1 MDNVLVVIG
10 MQFGDE
16 GKGKFVDLLSQE
28 YEYIVRYQG
37 GDNAGHTIV
46 FNNKKFKLRLIPSGI
61 FDKRNKVIISNGVVL
76 NLITFFEEISYL
88 EKNGIDTKNLFVSD
102 KCHVIFDF
110 HLEMDELL
118 EEIKGDAK
126 VGTTKKGIGPCYSD
140 KASRFGIRV
149 CDLFNFEGLL
159 KKIQLSLEVKNVLFN
174 KYQKRVFNPYNVA
187 QKYYDLG
194 QKIKPYVFNT
204 NALLN
209 YAYDKNKKIL
219 FEGAQGVMLDID
231 YGTYPFV
238 TSSNVVGLVS
248 SGTGISFNKIRNILG
263 VVKAYS
269 TRVGEGPFVSEI
281 QNQSLASIIRE
292 TGNEYGTVTNRPRR
306 IGWIDLFLLK
316 YVIDCTGI
324 NEIAITLLDV
334 LSCVER
340 IKICIGYKKNGKTL
354 KYMPSSIEELEKC
367 EPILEEVSGWMTD
380 ISQVKI
386 YNDLPEN
393 AKSYLWFI
401 EKFLNVKI
409 RYVSVGPDRNQTIFK
424 EE

>member
-76 NLITFFEEISYL
+76 NPITFFEEISYL

-248 SGTGISFNKIRNILG
+248 SGSGISFNKIRNILG

>member
-76 NLITFFEEISYL
+76 NPITFFEEISYL

-248 SGTGISFNKIRNILG
+248 SGSGISFNKIRNILG

-380 ISQVKI
+380 ISQAKI